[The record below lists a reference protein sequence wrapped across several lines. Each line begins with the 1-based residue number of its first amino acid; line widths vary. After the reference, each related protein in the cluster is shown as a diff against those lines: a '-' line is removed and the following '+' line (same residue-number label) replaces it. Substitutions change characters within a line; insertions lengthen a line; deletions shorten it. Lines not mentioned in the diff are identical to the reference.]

1 MKTLSLDH
9 LVDAVETSARVRRTG
24 LPHESAARERLG
36 CSLGANMLFDF
47 LPVPSRSFSSFRA
60 LSRSSALVL
69 SLGALSLGAACDMAG
84 DGDTDAGEPE
94 AQAVEVT
101 FAAKV
106 AGADFTCGETYSNIG
121 TQNSDITPLDFRF
134 YVHDVELIDADGNA
148 VAVELD
154 VDGKW
159 QTERVA
165 LLDFEDGSGS
175 CDNGNADTNAK
186 VVGMV
191 PAGDYDGLRFKVGVP
206 FEDNHAD
213 VTLADS
219 PLNIP
224 SMFWN
229 WNGGYKFVRID
240 NNTSGV
246 PSFNV
251 HVGST
256 ACDGDMMGNVNGC
269 DNENRPAFAFDTFDP
284 ASNVVVLDLAELL
297 AGVDVDTNSPDTP
310 PGCMSVPSDP
320 ECAPIFDALGVD
332 DGAGNAFF
340 VE

>member
-1 MKTLSLDH
+1 MMSTFIAAASR
-9 LVDAVETSARVRRTG
+9 TSPCASRG
-24 LPHESAARERLG
+24 LFHAFTRPT
-36 CSLGANMLFDF
+36 
-47 LPVPSRSFSSFRA
+47 A
-60 LSRSSALVL
+60 LALTV
-69 SLGALSLGAACDMAG
+69 GALSLVAACDMSG
-84 DGDTDAGEPE
+84 DGDPDGGEPE
-94 AQAVEVT
+94 PQAVEIA

-106 AGADFTCGETYSNIG
+106 AGADFTCGQSYTNIG
-121 TQNSDITPLDFRF
+121 TQNSEITPLDFRF

-148 VAVELD
+148 VAVELETD
-154 VDGKW
+154 DKW

-186 VVGMV
+186 VVGTV
-191 PAGDYDGLRFKVGVP
+191 PAGEYDGLRFKVGVP

-246 PSFNV
+246 PSFNI

-256 ACDGDMMGNVNGC
+256 ACDGDMMGNVTGC
-269 DNENRPAFAFDTFDP
+269 DNENRPQIAFDTFDP

-310 PGCMSVPSDP
+310 PGCMSAPGDP
-320 ECAPIFDALGVD
+320 ECASIFDALGVD
-332 DGAGNAFF
+332 DGSASAFS